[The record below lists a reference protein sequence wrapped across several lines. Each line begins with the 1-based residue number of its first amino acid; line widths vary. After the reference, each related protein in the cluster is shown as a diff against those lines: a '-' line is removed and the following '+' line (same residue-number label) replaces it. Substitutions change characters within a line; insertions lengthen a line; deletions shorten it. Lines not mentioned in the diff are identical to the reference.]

1 MSVQKELFYS
11 FQTQCLMLNA
21 MSFPVAEWCMWL
33 LNSLS
38 SPISRL
44 PHPLTTC
51 TSSVMPSFHTR
62 SYSSSPCHC
71 HLITCFSFTANGE
84 DSANTNVLVLRLV
97 RGIRVFRILRSFTT
111 FAETQTMVDVMVYV
125 VFASKWV
132 MCVLVGFILCVCT
145 LELNWFG
152 WATFLYFIQCVA
164 TGSC

>member
-1 MSVQKELFYS
+1 
-11 FQTQCLMLNA
+11 MLNA
-21 MSFPVAEWCMWL
+21 MSFPVADWCMWL
-33 LNSLS
+33 FNSLS
-38 SPISRL
+38 YPISRL

-51 TSSVMPSFHTR
+51 TSSVMPSFHTHL
-62 SYSSSPCHC
+62 YSSSPCHR

-125 VFASKWV
+125 AFASKWV

>member
-1 MSVQKELFYS
+1 MHVVIQFPLFLYFS
-11 FQTQCLMLNA
+11 FAPPTHNMYIFRHA
-21 MSFPVAEWCMWL
+21 F
-33 LNSLS
+33 
-38 SPISRL
+38 IS
-44 PHPLTTC
+44 HPL
-51 TSSVMPSFHTR
+51 VLF
-62 SYSSSPCHC
+62 SSPCHC

-152 WATFLYFIQCVA
+152 
-164 TGSC
+164 